1 MKKYLRN
8 FRIAIVYPAR
18 MEEEKVDEVLEDLNK
33 RVNRMLEVR
42 KITAEDV
49 VSITL
54 RHVDQ
59 YETYTVW
66 YRSDK

>member
-1 MKKYLRN
+1 MKTYLRN
-8 FRIAIVYPAR
+8 FRIAIIYPAK
-18 MEEEKVDEVLEDLNK
+18 MEEEKVDEVLEDLDK
-33 RVNRMLEVR
+33 RINHMLIV
-42 KITAEDV
+42 KGAVAEDV
-49 VSITL
+49 ISVTL